1 MRVVE
6 TLAEARARQSGQGRV
21 GLVPTMGFFHEG
33 HLSLME
39 QSRAE
44 CDLTVVTIYVNP
56 LQFED
61 PSDLARYPA
70 NHRRDLD
77 LAEELG
83 VDLVV
88 APTPDEM
95 FARPPLT
102 KVSVA
107 GLEDRL
113 EGEYRPGHISG
124 VATVVVKL
132 LAALRPDRAYFGR
145 KDAQQLVMVERVV
158 QDLSLPV
165 RVVGCRLVRENQGL
179 ALSSRNVLLQE
190 QRAAALSLSRGLMS
204 AADKFDQGERRA
216 AVLEA
221 EVRREVAGEAL
232 EYVRLCEASTLTPV
246 NSLDGEGYLP
256 AAARFGS
263 VRIIDNIYLE
273 SSEPGAVA
281 DRGLRLDHP
290 SLLYS
295 DSEIGSH
302 VPSS

>member
-1 MRVVE
+1 MKVVE
-6 TLAEARARQSGQGRV
+6 TLAEARARQAYQGMV

-39 QSRAE
+39 RSRAE
-44 CDLTVVTIYVNP
+44 CDFTVVTVYINP

-70 NHRRDLD
+70 NHRRDLA

-88 APTPDEM
+88 IPTPDEM

-102 KVSVA
+102 KISVA
-107 GLEDRL
+107 GLDNRL
-113 EGEYRPGHISG
+113 EGEYRPGHMSG

-145 KDAQQLVMVERVV
+145 KDAQQLVMVERLV
-158 QDLSLPV
+158 QDLSLPMQ
-165 RVVGCRLVRENQGL
+165 VVGCRLVRENQGL
-179 ALSSRNVLLQE
+179 ALSSRNVLLRQKS
-190 QRAAALSLSRGLMS
+190 ADALSLSRGLMR
-204 AADKFDQGERRA
+204 AAEKFDQGERRA
-216 AVLEA
+216 SVLEA
-221 EVRREVAGEAL
+221 EVRREVAGDAL
-232 EYVRLCEASTLTPV
+232 EYVQLCEASTLTPV
-246 NSLDGEGYLP
+246 DRLGGQGYLP

-273 SSEPGAVA
+273 SSEEGAVA
-281 DRGLRLDHP
+281 DRGIRLDRP

-295 DSEIGSH
+295 DPGDVRH
-302 VPSS
+302 VPGS